1 MTEVSAQRSGWP
13 SRIAALVGEFG
24 EIVTVDADSVV
35 VQVGSTRASIRAL
48 ELAAGLEVLTV
59 TQLVALDLP
68 NTDALRDDVESCDAQ
83 LSFGALRRSDPEGV
97 TTDVLQ
103 YYTFPAGSLDD
114 MPLLTVLHMV
124 LSAGADAAQQLS
136 GQ

>member
-1 MTEVSAQRSGWP
+1 MTELSAPRSTWP
-13 SRIAALVGEFG
+13 SRVAALVAEFG
-24 EIVTVDADSVV
+24 EVVTVDADSVV

-68 NTDALRDDVESCDAQ
+68 NTDALRDDVETCDAQ

-136 GQ
+136 G

>member
-1 MTEVSAQRSGWP
+1 MTDVAAKRPGWP
-13 SRIAALVGEFG
+13 SRVATLVAEFG
-24 EIVTVDADSVV
+24 EVVTVDTESVV

-136 GQ
+136 A